1 MRISDILL
9 KKRNGESLNKE
20 EIDFFINGYT
30 KGEIPDYQI
39 SALLMAIYFN
49 GMNIEETLN
58 LTMAM
63 VSSGDKIDL
72 SKISG
77 IKVDKHSTGGVGD
90 KISICLAP
98 MVAAAGGKVAKMSG
112 RGLGHTGG
120 TIDKLESIK
129 GIKLDLTKE
138 EFINNVNSIGL
149 SIASQTG
156 KITPADKK
164 LYALRDVTS
173 TVDSMPLIAS
183 SVMSKKI
190 ASGADGVVLDVKV
203 GSGAF
208 MKTLEDGKK
217 LAKEMVSIGKGA
229 NVETIALITNMDE
242 PLGYNIGNSLEV
254 IEAIDVLNGKGP
266 KDVLELSIEIGANM
280 LLISKKFN
288 SLNKAKEKLLEVI
301 ENKSALNKL
310 KEMVLYQEGNPE
322 FIENT
327 NLFDKSKFTL
337 EVKSNTSGYVKK
349 IDSEEVGRCAL
360 LLGAGRE
367 NKNSEID
374 LSAGIKLLKKVG
386 DFVGENETIGILYY
400 NKEKNIEE
408 AVKRLSYAYSLTTE
422 KVNPSKLILDII
434 K

>member
-1 MRISDILL
+1 MRISDIIL
-9 KKRNGESLNKE
+9 KKRNKEALTKE

-30 KGEIPDYQI
+30 EDKIPDYQI

-49 GMNIEETLN
+49 GMTKEETSN
-58 LTMAM
+58 LTMAI
-63 VSSGDKIDL
+63 VDSGDKIDL
-72 SKISG
+72 SEIQG

-129 GIKLDLTKE
+129 GMRLDLSRE
-138 EFINNVNSIGL
+138 EFINNVNKVGL

-164 LYALRDVTS
+164 IYALRDVTA

-190 ASGADGVVLDVKV
+190 ASGANGVVLDVKM

-208 MKTLEDGKK
+208 MKTLEEAK
-217 LAKEMVSIGKGA
+217 LLSREMVDIGKSAG
-229 NVETIALITNMDE
+229 VETIALITNMDE
-242 PLGYNIGNSLEV
+242 PLGHNIGNSLEV
-254 IEAIDVLNGKGP
+254 IEAIKVLDGEGP
-266 KDVLELSIEIGANM
+266 KDVLNLSIEIGAYM
-280 LLISKKFN
+280 LLISEKFT
-288 SLNKAKEKLLEVI
+288 SIEKAREKLLEVI
-301 ENKSALNKL
+301 EDKSALNKL
-310 KEMVLYQEGNPE
+310 KEMVKLQGGDED
-322 FIENT
+322 FIDDIT
-327 NLFDKSKFTL
+327 LFPKSEFTL
-337 EVKSNTSGYVKK
+337 EIKSNKSGYVKHINSEK
-349 IDSEEVGRCAL
+349 IGICSL

-367 NKNSEID
+367 NKESKID

-386 DFVGENETIGILYY
+386 DLVEENETIGILYY
-400 NKEKNIEE
+400 NNDKNLKEAKEKF
-408 AVKRLSYAYSLTTE
+408 LSAYSFSKE
-422 KVNPSKLILDII
+422 KVEPSKLILDVI